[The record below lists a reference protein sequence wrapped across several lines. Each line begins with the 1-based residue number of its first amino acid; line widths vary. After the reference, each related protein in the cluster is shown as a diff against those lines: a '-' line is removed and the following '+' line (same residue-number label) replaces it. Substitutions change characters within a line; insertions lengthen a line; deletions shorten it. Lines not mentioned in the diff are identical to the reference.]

1 MKKKILM
8 VLFLGLFLFGISKA
22 DSQASDVIMVSTPEQ
37 LDNIR
42 NNLSGN
48 YQLANDIDMSKYYN
62 FEPIGNENDGAFTG
76 SFDGNGHT
84 IKNLPLDYDTYKY
97 VGLFGYLDGPVYN
110 VTLENVDVKSSRY
123 GGGIAGYA
131 DTNGTIR
138 NCVVSGTV
146 EVDNSY
152 FSTYSGGI
160 VGYSNA
166 EITGCESD
174 TYIISIFHLSL
185 KEYAGGIAGYS
196 LDKIDNCINRGNIKG
211 GYAFDYLGGIVGASE
226 EKVSNSINFGDS
238 EYNYKGGGIVGS
250 SYNTEVSNCENNG
263 DGFHYGIGGTGKNCI
278 NSGEIFRCGKNFG
291 MNFGRVRDYNSEDWV
306 YGYYNYPN
314 YKYMYNIPN
323 YFGTIEPDTISK
335 PLSQILNDESFD
347 KLDPEIWERDPEW
360 NSGLPMMKDLPKH
373 LELSEVIRILDP
385 GESFQLKAR
394 LGTQETS
401 DLSWESVNAS
411 LVSVSPSGK
420 VTAVG
425 KTNGS
430 ATITAKT
437 SEGYKMNCTVFVYDK
452 KPTSVYIAD
461 QNNTI
466 ISEANMK
473 VGEQRQLNV
482 QFNSALAES
491 KITWTSSNSEVTS
504 VNDTGLVT
512 GKKFGKTTITAVTDN
527 GCKAQITVTIK
538 YGESL
543 TLDKTQIKTAPGNSC
558 HLKLSLLPEEAE
570 DSFSLSIRN
579 KDPEDN
585 SSVSWYNQGYSS
597 ATKEYSFR
605 IDRVGEYIATVTTT
619 GGLKAE
625 CEVTVTSF
633 SIPSSVSVN
642 MGNTKPLD
650 SSLSPKGVEQQLTW
664 SSTAEDIAS
673 VDENG
678 IVTAIKPGTAAIK
691 AVSDVGM
698 ERSCLVTVTGYANKL
713 ILNKNTF
720 NMAKGTTDRI
730 IPSLLPEGST
740 DSVSYS
746 SSNSSVAYVDSNGLI
761 TARSAGSTQITVTT
775 SQGLKQYCSVVVQKE
790 VIPVTE
796 FTISKTK
803 LSLLP
808 EQTAILTTEITPSN
822 ATNTKVTWTSSNE
835 EVATVNQGGTVT
847 AIHSGTAQI
856 TASLGNGFTRTCTVT
871 VKKLSSAVISVKN
884 MNTEPGDIVEVPLMI
899 EDNPGIAVMKLSVKY
914 DAAVL
919 TPVKV
924 EKTELL
930 GNASITGKEVEQGI
944 YNIIWNTA
952 DDITGNGT
960 FAMLSF
966 KVNANASRGNSTK
979 IILTSGEEDV
989 TDASQ
994 NTIRLSC
1001 SPGTITIKD
1010 NLYGDVYEDG
1020 KLNSH
1025 DILSLQR
1032 YLTELETFTARQK
1045 LLADITRDETVN
1057 MQDLV
1062 ALVNKVVSIPVQS
1075 QTALFRTF
1083 AAKIMALDN
1092 DVFTIHVGN
1101 KKVEK
1106 DTEYVDIPIDFK
1118 NCPGIAALRFKVN
1131 YDKERM
1137 SLVSV
1142 TGKQAF
1148 ATNLLYNTKTSDGKT
1163 LVTWYADKDVKQE
1176 GTVVVLRFK
1185 INKDSLQSASP
1196 ISLEWENGDICN
1208 QTLGN
1213 ILAAKE
1219 DGSVMPADKEVNP
1232 EPGQQPSDNVNTP
1245 KQPSQ
1250 DNNAAASTQSP
1261 KQETSLK
1268 KGTKITEKKSK
1279 AVYKVNGNKTVE
1291 YNKVDKK
1298 AKTSTIPT
1306 TIKVNGVNYRVTAIA
1321 PKAFVNNKNLKKVV
1335 IPASVRSIG
1344 KQAFSGCKNLK
1355 TIVIQTPYLTKKSVG
1370 IKAFKGIHAKA
1381 TIKVPKKQK
1390 KAYQKLL
1397 KTKGLGKKVKIK

>member
-138 NCVVSGTV
+138 NCAVSGTV
-146 EVDNSY
+146 TVKNSY

-166 EITGCESD
+166 EISSCESD
-174 TYIISIFHLSL
+174 TSIEYTGYSN
-185 KEYAGGIAGYS
+185 KDKYAGGIAGYS
-196 LDKIDNCINRGNIKG
+196 LDRIDNCINRGNIKE
-211 GYAFDYLGGIVGASE
+211 DYWYDSVGGIVGASKG
-226 EKVSNSINFGDS
+226 KVSNSINFGDK
-238 EYNYKGGGIVGS
+238 EYNDRGGGIVGL

-263 DGFHYGIGGTGKNCI
+263 DGFRCGIGGTGKNCI
-278 NSGEIFRCGKNFG
+278 NSGKIYEGVSNSDN
-291 MNFGRVRDYNSEDWV
+291 MNFGKIRSSSSEK
-306 YGYYNYPN
+306 YGYYFCDSNNHIY
-314 YKYMYNIPN
+314 IPN
-323 YFGTIEPDTISK
+323 YRRIIRPDTISE

-373 LELSEVIRILDP
+373 LELSEVIRVLDP

-401 DLSWESVNAS
+401 DLSWKSDNAS
-411 LVSVSPSGK
+411 VVSVSPSGK

-430 ATITAKT
+430 AIITAKT

-452 KPTSVYIAD
+452 KPTSVYIAN

-473 VGEQRQLNV
+473 VGEQRQLNI

-491 KITWTSSNSEVTS
+491 KITWTSSNSEVAS

-543 TLDKTQIKTAPGNSC
+543 TLDKTQMKTALGNSC

-678 IVTAIKPGTAAIK
+678 IVTAIKPGTATIK

-761 TARSAGSTQITVTT
+761 TARSAGSAQITVTT

-835 EVATVNQGGTVT
+835 EIATVNQGGTVT

-979 IILTSGEEDV
+979 IILASGEEDV

-1045 LLADITRDETVN
+1045 LLADITRDERVN

-1148 ATNLLYNTKTSDGKT
+1148 ATNLLYNAKTSDGKT

>member
-1 MKKKILM
+1 
-8 VLFLGLFLFGISKA
+8 
-22 DSQASDVIMVSTPEQ
+22 
-37 LDNIR
+37 
-42 NNLSGN
+42 
-48 YQLANDIDMSKYYN
+48 
-62 FEPIGNENDGAFTG
+62 
-76 SFDGNGHT
+76 
-84 IKNLPLDYDTYKY
+84 
-97 VGLFGYLDGPVYN
+97 
-110 VTLENVDVKSSRY
+110 
-123 GGGIAGYA
+123 
-131 DTNGTIR
+131 
-138 NCVVSGTV
+138 
-146 EVDNSY
+146 
-152 FSTYSGGI
+152 
-160 VGYSNA
+160 
-166 EITGCESD
+166 
-174 TYIISIFHLSL
+174 
-185 KEYAGGIAGYS
+185 
-196 LDKIDNCINRGNIKG
+196 
-211 GYAFDYLGGIVGASE
+211 
-226 EKVSNSINFGDS
+226 
-238 EYNYKGGGIVGS
+238 
-250 SYNTEVSNCENNG
+250 
-263 DGFHYGIGGTGKNCI
+263 
-278 NSGEIFRCGKNFG
+278 
-291 MNFGRVRDYNSEDWV
+291 
-306 YGYYNYPN
+306 
-314 YKYMYNIPN
+314 
-323 YFGTIEPDTISK
+323 
-335 PLSQILNDESFD
+335 
-347 KLDPEIWERDPEW
+347 
-360 NSGLPMMKDLPKH
+360 MMKDLPKH

-401 DLSWESVNAS
+401 DLSWESDNAS
-411 LVSVSPSGK
+411 VVSVSPSGK

-430 ATITAKT
+430 AIITAKT

-473 VGEQRQLNV
+473 VGEQRQLNIK
-482 QFNSALAES
+482 FNSALAES
-491 KITWTSSNSEVTS
+491 KITWTSSNSEIAS

-543 TLDKTQIKTAPGNSC
+543 NLDKTQIKTAPGNSC

-570 DSFSLSIRN
+570 DSFSLSIQN

-633 SIPSSVSVN
+633 SISSSVSVN

-678 IVTAIKPGTAAIK
+678 IVTAIKPGTATIK

-761 TARSAGSTQITVTT
+761 TARSAGSAQITVTT

-899 EDNPGIAVMKLSVKY
+899 EDDPGIAVMKLSVKY

-960 FAMLSF
+960 FAILSF

-1131 YDKERM
+1131 YDKEKM

-1213 ILAAKE
+1213 ILATKE

-1298 AKTSTIPT
+1298 AKISTIPT

-1355 TIVIQTPYLTKKSVG
+1355 TIVIQTPYLTKKSIG

>member
-138 NCVVSGTV
+138 NCAVSGMVTV
-146 EVDNSY
+146 KNSY

-166 EITGCESD
+166 EITDCENSA
-174 TYIISIFHLSL
+174 YIVGLSS
-185 KEYAGGIAGYS
+185 KDHYY
-196 LDKIDNCINRGNIKG
+196 R
-211 GYAFDYLGGIVGASE
+211 GGIVGYT
-226 EKVSNSINFGDS
+226 EKNIKNSVNFGDTEGDYLRGGS
-238 EYNYKGGGIVGS
+238 GGIVGERY
-250 SYNTEVSNCENNG
+250 YNVEVSNCENNG
-263 DGFHYGIGGTGKNCI
+263 DKFNYGICGDGGTDKNCI
-278 NSGEIFRCGKNFG
+278 NLGRTYGGGGTINFG
-291 MNFGRVRDYNSEDWV
+291 VITDPYEQEDEV
-306 YGYYNYPN
+306 TDYGYYFYKCTAWHSMNKYYIHIPN
-314 YKYMYNIPN
+314 YKIYIK
-323 YFGTIEPDTISK
+323 PDTISE
-335 PLSQILNDESFD
+335 PLYQILNDESFD

-401 DLSWESVNAS
+401 DLSWESDNAS
-411 LVSVSPSGK
+411 VVSVSPSGK

-430 ATITAKT
+430 AIITAKT

-473 VGEQRQLNV
+473 VGEQRQLNIK
-482 QFNSALAES
+482 FNSALAES
-491 KITWTSSNSEVTS
+491 KITWTSSNSEIAS

-543 TLDKTQIKTAPGNSC
+543 NLDKTQIKTAPGNSC

-570 DSFSLSIRN
+570 DSFSLSIQN

-633 SIPSSVSVN
+633 SISSSVSVN

-678 IVTAIKPGTAAIK
+678 IVTAIKPGTATIK

-761 TARSAGSTQITVTT
+761 TARSAGSAQITVTT

-899 EDNPGIAVMKLSVKY
+899 EDDPGIAVMKLSVKY

-960 FAMLSF
+960 FAILSF

-1131 YDKERM
+1131 YDKEKM

-1213 ILAAKE
+1213 ILATKE

-1298 AKTSTIPT
+1298 AKISTIPT

-1355 TIVIQTPYLTKKSVG
+1355 TIVIQTPYLTKKSIG

>member
-138 NCVVSGTV
+138 NCAVSGMVTV
-146 EVDNSY
+146 KNSY

-166 EITGCESD
+166 EITDCENSA
-174 TYIISIFHLSL
+174 YIVGLSS
-185 KEYAGGIAGYS
+185 KDHYY
-196 LDKIDNCINRGNIKG
+196 R
-211 GYAFDYLGGIVGASE
+211 GGIVGYT
-226 EKVSNSINFGDS
+226 EKNIKNSVNFGDTEGDYLRGGS
-238 EYNYKGGGIVGS
+238 GGIVGERY
-250 SYNTEVSNCENNG
+250 YNVEVSNCENNG
-263 DGFHYGIGGTGKNCI
+263 DKFNYGICGDGGTDKNCI
-278 NSGEIFRCGKNFG
+278 NLGRTYGGGGTINFG
-291 MNFGRVRDYNSEDWV
+291 VITDPYEQEDEV
-306 YGYYNYPN
+306 TDYGYYFYKCTAWHSMNKYYIHIPN
-314 YKYMYNIPN
+314 YKIYIK
-323 YFGTIEPDTISK
+323 PDTISE

-373 LELSEVIRILDP
+373 LELSEVIRILDS

-401 DLSWESVNAS
+401 DLSWESDNAS
-411 LVSVSPSGK
+411 VVSVSPSGK

-430 ATITAKT
+430 AIITAKT

-473 VGEQRQLNV
+473 VGEQRQLNIK
-482 QFNSALAES
+482 FNSALAES
-491 KITWTSSNSEVTS
+491 KITWTSSNSEIAS

-543 TLDKTQIKTAPGNSC
+543 NLDKTQIKTAPGNSC

-570 DSFSLSIRN
+570 DSFSLSIQN

-633 SIPSSVSVN
+633 SISSSVSVN

-678 IVTAIKPGTAAIK
+678 IVTAIKPGTATIK

-761 TARSAGSTQITVTT
+761 TARSAGSAQITVTT

-899 EDNPGIAVMKLSVKY
+899 EDDPGIAVMKLSVKY

-960 FAMLSF
+960 FAILSF

-1131 YDKERM
+1131 YDKEKM

-1213 ILAAKE
+1213 ILATKE

-1298 AKTSTIPT
+1298 AKISTIPT

-1321 PKAFVNNKNLKKVV
+1321 PKAFVNNKNLKKAV

-1355 TIVIQTPYLTKKSVG
+1355 TIVIQTPYLTKKSIG

>member
-138 NCVVSGTV
+138 NCAVSGTV
-146 EVDNSY
+146 TVKNSY
-152 FSTYSGGI
+152 FSTYRGGI

-166 EITGCESD
+166 EISSCESD
-174 TYIISIFHLSL
+174 TSI
-185 KEYAGGIAGYS
+185 EYTGYSAKDKYTGGIAGYS
-196 LDKIDNCINRGNIKG
+196 LDRIDNCINRGNIKE
-211 GYAFDYLGGIVGASE
+211 DYWSDSVGGIVGASKG
-226 EKVSNSINFGDS
+226 KVSNSINFGDH
-238 EYNYKGGGIVGS
+238 EYNYKGGGIVGL

-263 DGFHYGIGGTGKNCI
+263 DGFNYGIGGTGKNCI
-278 NSGEIFRCGKNFG
+278 NSGKISECGGKFG
-291 MNFGRVRDYNSEDWV
+291 MNFGKTSSSNTNA
-306 YGYYNYPN
+306 YGYYNYYDN
-314 YKYMYNIPN
+314 YIYIYIPN
-323 YFGTIEPDTISK
+323 YCKAVKPDTISK
-335 PLSQILNDESFD
+335 PLSQILNDESFN

-373 LELSEVIRILDP
+373 LELSEVIRVLDP

-401 DLSWESVNAS
+401 DLSWESDNSS

-430 ATITAKT
+430 AIITAKT

-452 KPTSVYIAD
+452 KPTSVYIAN

-473 VGEQRQLNV
+473 VGEQRQLNI

-491 KITWTSSNSEVTS
+491 KITWTSSNSEVAS

-527 GCKAQITVTIK
+527 GCKDQITVTIK

-543 TLDKTQIKTAPGNSC
+543 TLDKTQMKTALGNSC

-625 CEVTVTSF
+625 CEVAVTSF

-678 IVTAIKPGTAAIK
+678 IVTAIKPGTATIK

-698 ERSCLVTVTGYANKL
+698 ERSCLITVTGYANKL

-761 TARSAGSTQITVTT
+761 TARSAGSAQITVTT

-796 FTISKTK
+796 FIISKTK

-960 FAMLSF
+960 FAILSF

-1062 ALVNKVVSIPVQS
+1062 ALVNKVVSIPVQN

-1163 LVTWYADKDVKQE
+1163 LVTWYEDKDVKQE

-1185 INKDSLQSASP
+1185 INKDSLQSASS

-1208 QTLGN
+1208 QTLEN

-1250 DNNAAASTQSP
+1250 GNNAAASTQSP

-1344 KQAFSGCKNLK
+1344 KRAFSGCKNLK

>member
-138 NCVVSGTV
+138 NCAVSGMVTV
-146 EVDNSY
+146 KNSY

-166 EITGCESD
+166 EITDCENSA
-174 TYIISIFHLSL
+174 YIVGLSS
-185 KEYAGGIAGYS
+185 KDHYY
-196 LDKIDNCINRGNIKG
+196 R
-211 GYAFDYLGGIVGASE
+211 GGIVGYT
-226 EKVSNSINFGDS
+226 EKNIKNSVNFGDTEGDYLRGGS
-238 EYNYKGGGIVGS
+238 GGIVGERY
-250 SYNTEVSNCENNG
+250 YNVEVSNCENNG
-263 DGFHYGIGGTGKNCI
+263 DKFNYGICGDGGTDKNCI
-278 NSGEIFRCGKNFG
+278 NLGRTYGGGGTINFG
-291 MNFGRVRDYNSEDWV
+291 VITDPYEQEDEV
-306 YGYYNYPN
+306 TDYGYYFYKCTAWHSMNKYYIHIPN
-314 YKYMYNIPN
+314 YKIYIK
-323 YFGTIEPDTISK
+323 PDTISE

-401 DLSWESVNAS
+401 DLSWESDNAS
-411 LVSVSPSGK
+411 VVSVSPSGK

-430 ATITAKT
+430 AIITAKT
-437 SEGYKMNCTVFVYDK
+437 SEGYKMNCSVFVYDK

-473 VGEQRQLNV
+473 VGEQRQLNIK
-482 QFNSALAES
+482 FNSALAES
-491 KITWTSSNSEVTS
+491 KITWTSSNSEIAS

-543 TLDKTQIKTAPGNSC
+543 NLDKTQIKTAPGNSC

-570 DSFSLSIRN
+570 DSFSLSIQN

-633 SIPSSVSVN
+633 SISSSVSVN

-678 IVTAIKPGTAAIK
+678 IVTAIKPGTATIK

-761 TARSAGSTQITVTT
+761 TARSAGSAQITVTT

-899 EDNPGIAVMKLSVKY
+899 EDDPGIAVMKLSVKY

-960 FAMLSF
+960 FAILSF

-1131 YDKERM
+1131 YDKEKM

-1213 ILAAKE
+1213 ILATKE

-1298 AKTSTIPT
+1298 AKISTIPT

-1355 TIVIQTPYLTKKSVG
+1355 TIVIQTPYLTKKSIG

>member
-138 NCVVSGTV
+138 NCAVSGTV
-146 EVDNSY
+146 QVDNSY
-152 FSTYSGGI
+152 FSTYGGGI

-166 EITGCESD
+166 EITGCGSD
-174 TYIISIFHLSL
+174 TYIERIYHWNSTG
-185 KEYAGGIAGYS
+185 YVGGIAGYS
-196 LDKIDNCINRGNIKG
+196 LDKIDNCINRGNIKENNRT
-211 GYAFDYLGGIVGASE
+211 DHLGGIVGASE
-226 EKVSNSINFGDS
+226 GKVSNSINFGDS
-238 EYNYKGGGIVGS
+238 ESGDKGGGIVGPL
-250 SYNTEVSNCENNG
+250 YNTEVSNCENNG
-263 DGFHYGIGGTGKNCI
+263 DGFYYGIGGTGKNCM
-278 NSGEIFRCGKNFG
+278 NSGKIYAGVWNSDN
-291 MNFGRVRDYNSEDWV
+291 MNFGKIGSLSSEK
-306 YGYYNYPN
+306 YGYYFCCSDNYIYTPN
-314 YKYMYNIPN
+314 YRRI
-323 YFGTIEPDTISK
+323 IRPDTISN
-335 PLSQILNDESFD
+335 PLSQILNDESFN
-347 KLDPEIWERDPEW
+347 KLDPETWERDPEW

-373 LELSEVIRILDP
+373 LELSEVIRILNP

-401 DLSWESVNAS
+401 DLSWESDNAS

-420 VTAVG
+420 VTALG

-430 ATITAKT
+430 AIITAKT

-452 KPTSVYIAD
+452 KPTSVYIAN

-491 KITWTSSNSEVTS
+491 KITWTSSNSEVAS

-527 GCKAQITVTIK
+527 ECKAQITVTIK

-543 TLDKTQIKTAPGNSC
+543 TLDKTQMKTAPGNSC

-579 KDPEDN
+579 KDPEDS
-585 SSVSWYNQGYSS
+585 SSVSWYSQGYSS

-633 SIPSSVSVN
+633 SIPSSISVN

-678 IVTAIKPGTAAIK
+678 IVTAIKSGTATIK

-698 ERSCLVTVTGYANKL
+698 ERSCLITVTGYANKL

-761 TARSAGSTQITVTT
+761 TARSAGSAQITVTT

-930 GNASITGKEVEQGI
+930 GNVSITGKEVEQGI

-1185 INKDSLQSASP
+1185 INKDSLQSASS

-1213 ILAAKE
+1213 ILAEKE
-1219 DGSVMPADKEVNP
+1219 NGSVMPADKEVNP

-1250 DNNAAASTQSP
+1250 NNNAAASTQSP

>member
-1 MKKKILM
+1 M
-8 VLFLGLFLFGISKA
+8 
-22 DSQASDVIMVSTPEQ
+22 
-37 LDNIR
+37 
-42 NNLSGN
+42 
-48 YQLANDIDMSKYYN
+48 
-62 FEPIGNENDGAFTG
+62 
-76 SFDGNGHT
+76 
-84 IKNLPLDYDTYKY
+84 
-97 VGLFGYLDGPVYN
+97 
-110 VTLENVDVKSSRY
+110 
-123 GGGIAGYA
+123 
-131 DTNGTIR
+131 
-138 NCVVSGTV
+138 
-146 EVDNSY
+146 
-152 FSTYSGGI
+152 
-160 VGYSNA
+160 
-166 EITGCESD
+166 
-174 TYIISIFHLSL
+174 
-185 KEYAGGIAGYS
+185 
-196 LDKIDNCINRGNIKG
+196 
-211 GYAFDYLGGIVGASE
+211 
-226 EKVSNSINFGDS
+226 
-238 EYNYKGGGIVGS
+238 
-250 SYNTEVSNCENNG
+250 
-263 DGFHYGIGGTGKNCI
+263 
-278 NSGEIFRCGKNFG
+278 
-291 MNFGRVRDYNSEDWV
+291 
-306 YGYYNYPN
+306 
-314 YKYMYNIPN
+314 
-323 YFGTIEPDTISK
+323 
-335 PLSQILNDESFD
+335 
-347 KLDPEIWERDPEW
+347 
-360 NSGLPMMKDLPKH
+360 
-373 LELSEVIRILDP
+373 
-385 GESFQLKAR
+385 
-394 LGTQETS
+394 
-401 DLSWESVNAS
+401 
-411 LVSVSPSGK
+411 
-420 VTAVG
+420 
-425 KTNGS
+425 
-430 ATITAKT
+430 
-437 SEGYKMNCTVFVYDK
+437 
-452 KPTSVYIAD
+452 
-461 QNNTI
+461 
-466 ISEANMK
+466 
-473 VGEQRQLNV
+473 
-482 QFNSALAES
+482 
-491 KITWTSSNSEVTS
+491 
-504 VNDTGLVT
+504 
-512 GKKFGKTTITAVTDN
+512 
-527 GCKAQITVTIK
+527 
-538 YGESL
+538 
-543 TLDKTQIKTAPGNSC
+543 
-558 HLKLSLLPEEAE
+558 
-570 DSFSLSIRN
+570 
-579 KDPEDN
+579 
-585 SSVSWYNQGYSS
+585 
-597 ATKEYSFR
+597 
-605 IDRVGEYIATVTTT
+605 
-619 GGLKAE
+619 
-625 CEVTVTSF
+625 
-633 SIPSSVSVN
+633 
-642 MGNTKPLD
+642 
-650 SSLSPKGVEQQLTW
+650 
-664 SSTAEDIAS
+664 
-673 VDENG
+673 
-678 IVTAIKPGTAAIK
+678 
-691 AVSDVGM
+691 
-698 ERSCLVTVTGYANKL
+698 
-713 ILNKNTF
+713 
-720 NMAKGTTDRI
+720 
-730 IPSLLPEGST
+730 
-740 DSVSYS
+740 
-746 SSNSSVAYVDSNGLI
+746 
-761 TARSAGSTQITVTT
+761 
-775 SQGLKQYCSVVVQKE
+775 
-790 VIPVTE
+790 IPVTE

-930 GNASITGKEVEQGI
+930 GNVSITGKEVEQGI

-1185 INKDSLQSASP
+1185 INKDSLQSASS

-1213 ILAAKE
+1213 ILAEKE
-1219 DGSVMPADKEVNP
+1219 NGSVMPADKEVNP

-1250 DNNAAASTQSP
+1250 GNNAAASTQSP

-1279 AVYKVNGNKTVE
+1279 AVYKVSGNKTVE

-1298 AKTSTIPT
+1298 AKTSTIPS

-1344 KQAFSGCKNLK
+1344 KRAFSGCKNLK